1 MNPLVGIKNHLIPAF
16 ILYIYY
22 NNMMSKNDKIE
33 NNDQNSSLDNNNV
46 NIQESIFQ
54 SNQRLY
60 NRIVEQNTASI
71 EQSFDE
77 SKQRI
82 DESIRE
88 ARNQIPRYTE
98 TVNQLQEQTFQATKN
113 IAESYL
119 EYQKQTI
126 DSLQSISTPCLYNV
140 NSQLLNNQEYFRRI
154 PEIYSKIVN
163 NFAENTISMSRIFND
178 MAFSNIELFKNVID
192 NTKKQ
197 SKHLAEIGKRNI
209 SAYERIERENNDVL
223 LSTQK
228 YHQSKNQ
235 TRKIN

>member
-1 MNPLVGIKNHLIPAF
+1 
-16 ILYIYY
+16 
-22 NNMMSKNDKIE
+22 MMSKNDKIE

-98 TVNQLQEQTFQATKN
+98 TVNQLQEQTLQATKN

-235 TRKIN
+235 MRKIN

>member
-1 MNPLVGIKNHLIPAF
+1 
-16 ILYIYY
+16 
-22 NNMMSKNDKIE
+22 MMSKNDKIE

-98 TVNQLQEQTFQATKN
+98 TVNQLQEQTLQATKN

>member
-1 MNPLVGIKNHLIPAF
+1 M
-16 ILYIYY
+16 
-22 NNMMSKNDKIE
+22 
-33 NNDQNSSLDNNNV
+33 
-46 NIQESIFQ
+46 
-54 SNQRLY
+54 
-60 NRIVEQNTASI
+60 
-71 EQSFDE
+71 
-77 SKQRI
+77 
-82 DESIRE
+82 
-88 ARNQIPRYTE
+88 
-98 TVNQLQEQTFQATKN
+98 
-113 IAESYL
+113 
-119 EYQKQTI
+119 
-126 DSLQSISTPCLYNV
+126 
-140 NSQLLNNQEYFRRI
+140 NNQEYFRRI

>member
-1 MNPLVGIKNHLIPAF
+1 
-16 ILYIYY
+16 
-22 NNMMSKNDKIE
+22 MMSKNDKIE

-98 TVNQLQEQTFQATKN
+98 TVNQLQEQTLQATKD
-113 IAESYL
+113 IAESFL

-126 DSLQSISTPCLYNV
+126 DSLQSISTPYLYDAN
-140 NSQLLNNQEYFRRI
+140 NQLLNNQEYFRKI

-163 NFAENTISMSRIFND
+163 NFAENTISMSKIFND
-178 MAFSNIELFKNVID
+178 MAFSNIELFKNVVD

-228 YHQSKNQ
+228 YHQFKN
-235 TRKIN
+235 